1 MMRALLS
8 AAVVLTL
15 VVAPVAVYAADQ
27 TIGEKLDDTAIT
39 TKIKAKL
46 TKERPKDLI
55 DVHVETK
62 DGVVHLHGTVPNE
75 ADKADAERVARDTSG
90 VKNVTN
96 DLQVA
101 GASTST
107 PSASPTTSSP
117 SSTTST
123 PSASPSTPSTT
134 APSPSAAP
142 STDSSAPSSSTQPYT
157 TPSTK

>member
-46 TKERPKDLI
+46 TKERPKDLV

-123 PSASPSTPSTT
+123 PSASPSTT